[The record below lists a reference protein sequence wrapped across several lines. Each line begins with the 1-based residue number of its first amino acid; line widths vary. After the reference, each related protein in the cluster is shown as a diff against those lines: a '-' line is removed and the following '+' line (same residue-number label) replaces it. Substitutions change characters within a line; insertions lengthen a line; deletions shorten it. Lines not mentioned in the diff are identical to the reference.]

1 MTCKHGE
8 TSCVCTQCDI
18 ETIKAAEGESSR
30 SPAGYAPCKTM
41 RRLLISLYNT
51 AYHAGHEDTV
61 EGCFTNVLPVDM
73 DSYHDDVVDEWV
85 EDYLDSA
92 ENHAEA
98 F

>member
-1 MTCKHGE
+1 MGPGPEK
-8 TSCVCTQCDI
+8 VDQLAI
-18 ETIKAAEGESSR
+18 RK
-30 SPAGYAPCKTM
+30 
-41 RRLLISLYNT
+41 LLISLYNT

-85 EDYLDSA
+85 EEYLDNA
-92 ENHAEA
+92 ENHAET